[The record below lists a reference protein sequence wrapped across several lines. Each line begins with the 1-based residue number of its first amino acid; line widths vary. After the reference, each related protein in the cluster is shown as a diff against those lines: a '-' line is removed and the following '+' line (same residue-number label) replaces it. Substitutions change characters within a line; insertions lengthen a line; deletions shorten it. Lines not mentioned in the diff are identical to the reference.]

1 MEAMLFGVEPLDPL
15 SFLVA
20 PLLLLGVALLASV
33 VPARRAATHPAVA
46 LRCE

>member
-1 MEAMLFGVEPLDPL
+1 MLFGVEPLDPL

-20 PLLLLGVALLASV
+20 PLLLLGVLLACV
-33 VPARRAATHPAVA
+33 VPARRAAGTQPAMA